1 MKGEKTSKLKDKQPL
16 FKALH
21 KIQRE
26 FTNTQHCEE
35 QGIISILKGW
45 E

>member
-1 MKGEKTSKLKDKQPL
+1 MKGEKNSKLKDKQP
-16 FKALH
+16 FKGLH

-26 FTNTQHCEE
+26 FTDMQHCEE

-45 E
+45 A